1 MSIANPFCLINNQW
15 RRDIHSH
22 APTQTQTNDAG
33 ERKWSGHYSDY
44 THSIHRNHTKQLKS
58 LPQTTPP
65 TTTLS
70 IQTRYSASNNSEMSQ
85 AQHSNC
91 WDWIFEHIP
100 FMPQF
105 VLFLSLPLWHN
116 RNKKKN
122 YSNERKFLLLI
133 IVLCVHAATTAAF
146 YCLRNTYP
154 DCELGTFVLRLRRKR
169 IKSCENH
176 LACLSIRVFHSSDCV
191 ERCGDTKR
199 ATQLLRT
206 LRFPLSPPPSPLNQ
220 RRQWLYC
227 ELIVYKK

>member
-116 RNKKKN
+116 RNKKKKLF
-122 YSNERKFLLLI
+122 EREKIPFADNSVVCARRYHSRILLFAKYLPGLWARHI
-133 IVLCVHAATTAAF
+133 RSSVTEKTDKIVRKPFSMPLYPSLSFKWLCWTLWGYETSYTTS
-146 YCLRNTYP
+146 T
-154 DCELGTFVLRLRRKR
+154 D
-169 IKSCENH
+169 
-176 LACLSIRVFHSSDCV
+176 V
-191 ERCGDTKR
+191 EI
-199 ATQLLRT
+199 
-206 LRFPLSPPPSPLNQ
+206 SPVPAPFSAQPT
-220 RRQWLYC
+220 
-227 ELIVYKK
+227 